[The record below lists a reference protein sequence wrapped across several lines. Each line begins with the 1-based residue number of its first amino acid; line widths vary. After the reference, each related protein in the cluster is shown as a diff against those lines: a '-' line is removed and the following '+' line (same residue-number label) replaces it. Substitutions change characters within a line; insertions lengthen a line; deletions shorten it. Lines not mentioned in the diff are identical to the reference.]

1 MCSRCDALAVDLTA
15 EVMLA
20 EAERALILAQTDAG
34 ESVPGATRPLSPAE
48 KRAKVRFGEIE
59 RLEQAAADEAAALLA
74 GNAQVYIR
82 SIIGEIFGAEQD
94 VAPGAVV
101 DAVESLNR
109 AQPQDVVAET
119 DRAQKAMSTIL
130 GQVYTGA
137 SLIVAGEARRQGVK
151 KTPKPL
157 TAAPGQF
164 DDLARAVA
172 LHPWTRLTGK
182 LQADMLEPLTL
193 AKPSIGKADVETA
206 LQAIP
211 LAGAEDLA
219 RQTIHAAHGKGRIEA
234 AKTMQPEEIYATE
247 LLDGATCSACFEV
260 DGKDY
265 ATVEEGEA
273 EYEAGGYGACKGGG
287 RCRGTLVFQYN
298 ALGVDAPPPEPE
310 PAPEP
315 TPPAPAPKTPRKRKP
330 ATPKP
335 PAPAP
340 EPAPAPD
347 APVAPPLT
355 RRQALEQ
362 ERAKAEQA
370 KADAAPGMPPA
381 PTGTP
386 PKRRKG
392 VSQRYDA
399 LDQLPV
405 KKSNPAPKNAED
417 LFAEAKLVNPMRVR
431 DVTNKTY
438 TNNCTSVVNAFEH
451 RRRGY
456 DVTAAPVKGGKGR
469 FEEEYVSEWWEDAD
483 GNPAKMERFGGH
495 GLPPTRKQF
504 YDKTDVG
511 RKAGAKIVEGGSDMA
526 KIRLDEWI
534 EDLPEGA
541 RGFVQLYWAGRSGG
555 GHVFSWEKINGKPVY
570 IEAQVAQSDA
580 SGHLASGK
588 FQPRSLQAV
597 RIDDKVPSGNRL
609 TEALE
614 SQPPELAA
622 ELAEAD
628 AKKAAA
634 GPTTAQKKKM
644 SHTYMRPKPDGTSEL
659 IPPFWRM
666 NKQTGRYEEV
676 PQAER
681 QKMMDEWDVMQA
693 ERLRKRKEMGR

>member
-1 MCSRCDALAVDLTA
+1 MCSKCDTLEHDLTV

-20 EAERALILAQTDAG
+20 EAERALILAQNDAG
-34 ESVPGATRPLSPAE
+34 ESVPGAIRPLSPAE
-48 KRAKVRFGEIE
+48 RRAKMRFSEIE
-59 RLEQAAADEAAALLA
+59 RLEQAAADEAAKLLA
-74 GNAQVYIR
+74 SNAQVYI
-82 SIIGEIFGAEQD
+82 SSVIGEIFGAADD
-94 VAPGAVV
+94 VPPGAVV

-109 AQPQDVVAET
+109 AQPQAVVDET
-119 DRAQKAMSTIL
+119 ARAQSAMSAIL
-130 GQVYTGA
+130 GQVYAGA
-137 SLIVAGEARRQGVK
+137 ALIVIGEARRQGVK

-164 DDLARAVA
+164 DDMAKAVA

-182 LQADMLEPLTL
+182 LQADMLEPRTL
-193 AKPSIGKADVETA
+193 AKPTVAKADVETA

-211 LAGAEDLA
+211 LDGAVDLA
-219 RQTIHAAHGKGRIEA
+219 RQTIHSAHGAGRITA

-265 ATVEEGEA
+265 ATIEEGEA

-298 ALGVDAPPPEPE
+298 ALGVDAPPPAPEPE
-310 PAPEP
+310 PEP
-315 TPPAPAPKTPRKRKP
+315 TPPVKPKTPRKRP
-330 ATPKP
+330 APKP
-335 PAPAP
+335 KPEPAPAPAP
-340 EPAPAPD
+340 EPPV

-405 KKSNPAPKNAED
+405 KTSNPAPKTAAD

-469 FEEEYVSEWWEDAD
+469 FEDEYVSEWWEDAD
-483 GNPAKMERFGGH
+483 GNPAKMERFGGL
-495 GLPPTRKQF
+495 GLAPTRKQF

-511 RKAGAKIVEGGSDMA
+511 RKPGAKIIDGGSDNA

-534 EDLPEGA
+534 EDQPEGA
-541 RGFVQLYWAGRSGG
+541 RGFVQVYWAKGGG
-555 GHVFSWEKINGKPVY
+555 GHVFSWEKLNGKPVY
-570 IEAQVAQSDA
+570 IEAQIAQSDA

-622 ELAEAD
+622 ELDEAA